1 MTTTWSR
8 RGLTAL
14 LLAAALLV
22 AACSSDDGGGSASDD
37 SLDGAAADLPE
48 CPLDALDE
56 VTEPVDVLLW
66 HAYGAKTEEALEALA
81 AEYNASQDQVVV
93 RVENQGSSYE
103 ELQRQ
108 FTGAIQ
114 SGDLPNVTVAED
126 TQLQFMADS
135 GVVLPATSC
144 YEAGAEQ
151 LDFLPGPI
159 SYFSLDGVQWP
170 AVFNLSSPL
179 LYFNAGHFED
189 AGLDPADPPQT
200 LAEVQEVAQA
210 LKDAGVSEAPLA
222 LVLSPWYFETW
233 LTGIGETVVDEEN
246 GRAGV
251 ATEATLD
258 DGAFLDLLTWV
269 DDMNQAGLLEPVVQ
283 TDGQLD
289 QFLAL
294 AQQNSSMLIE
304 SSAAATAI
312 EAFLRGDLAA
322 EDLTDD
328 DRVILSDD
336 LELDV
341 DVRSTPLPGIEQ
353 PGQVQVGGAA
363 FYVTTTGTP
372 AQQAGAWDFLEFLN
386 TVPSQVT
393 NNLTGSYLP
402 SRVSSAED
410 PQLQETWE
418 TTLSGGFLAQ
428 SYEQLLE
435 VDPDFPGPVIGPY
448 TDMREIIRAGLEALV
463 LEGATPE
470 DVAAD
475 IQAQVTE
482 ALATYEEQS
491 F

>member
-1 MTTTWSR
+1 MRTSAWR
-8 RGLTAL
+8 AP
-14 LLAAALLV
+14 AALLV
-22 AACSSDDGGGSASDD
+22 ASGLLLAACSGGDDGGSSSDDSVE
-37 SLDGAAADLPE
+37 GAVGDLPE
-48 CPLDALDE
+48 CPLDALDGADA
-56 VTEPVDVLLW
+56 PVDVLFW
-66 HAYGAKTEEALEALA
+66 HAYGAKTEEALESLA

-93 RVENQGSSYE
+93 QVENQGASYE

-108 FTGAIQ
+108 FVGAIQ
-114 SGDLPNVTVAED
+114 SGDLPNITIAED

-135 GVVLPATSC
+135 GVVLPATAC
-144 YEAGAEQ
+144 FDAGAEQ
-151 LDFLPGPI
+151 LDLLPGPVA
-159 SYFSLDGVQWP
+159 YYTVDDVQWP
-170 AVFNLSSPL
+170 AAFNLSSPL
-179 LYFNAGHFED
+179 LYYNAGHFEQ
-189 AGLDPADPPQT
+189 AGLDPADPPRT
-200 LAEVQEVAQA
+200 LAEIQEAAEQ
-210 LKDAGVSEAPLA
+210 LQQSGTSEQPLA

-233 LTGIGETVVDEEN
+233 LTGSGNTVVNEDD

-258 DGAFLDLLTWV
+258 EGPFLDLLTWV
-269 DDMNQAGLLEPVVQ
+269 DEMQQAGLLEPVVQ

-341 DVRSTPLPGIEQ
+341 DVRASPLPGIEQ

-363 FYVTTTGTP
+363 YYVTTTGTP
-372 AQQAGAWDFLEFLN
+372 EQQAGAWDFVSYLN
-386 TVPSQVT
+386 EVSSQVT

-402 SRVSSAED
+402 SREATAED
-410 PQLQETWE
+410 ATLLETWE
-418 TTLSGGFLAQ
+418 TTLSGGFLAL
-428 SYEQLLE
+428 SYEQLLQ
-435 VDPDFPGPVIGPY
+435 VDPEFPGPVIGPY

-463 LEGATPE
+463 LEGASPA

-475 IQAQVTE
+475 VQAQVTE